1 MVKIF
6 SRKSNEMS
14 EEENQSA
21 ENITAEESSV
31 DERIT
36 SLESEVAKANDLLLR
51 RTAELE
57 NMRRRHDQERIQL
70 IFEANK
76 RLITELLPTVDDLE
90 RTLSVIKPEERTPL
104 VEGIELVYKNFIKVL
119 EKHNVS
125 AINSVGEP
133 FDVNLHDALMEE
145 ERTDIEPGTITIEV
159 QKGYRMND
167 AILRHAKVI
176 VAKGPEKE

>member
-1 MVKIF
+1 
-6 SRKSNEMS
+6 MS
-14 EEENQSA
+14 EEEKSELLNTEIA
-21 ENITAEESSV
+21 EGTV
-31 DERIT
+31 DEKIT
-36 SLESEVAKANDLLLR
+36 SLEASLAQANDLLLR

-57 NMRRRHDQERIQL
+57 NMRRRHDQERLQL

-90 RTLSVIKPEERTPL
+90 RTLSVIKTEEKTPL
-104 VEGIELVYKNFIKVL
+104 VEGLELVYKNFIKVL
-119 EKHNVS
+119 ERHHVS
-125 AINSVGEP
+125 AIHSVGEL

-145 ERTDIEPGTITIEV
+145 ERTDIEAGTITIEV

-176 VAKGPEKE
+176 VAKSPEKE

>member
-6 SRKSNEMS
+6 SKRSDDMS
-14 EEENQSA
+14 EEEKQNA
-21 ENITAEESSV
+21 EQMAVEESST
-31 DERIT
+31 DEKT
-36 SLESEVAKANDLLLR
+36 ALLEAEVAKANDLLLR

-57 NMRRRHDQERIQL
+57 NMRRRHDQERMQL

-90 RTLSVIKPEERTPL
+90 RTLSFIKPEEKNPL
-104 VEGIELVYKNFIKVL
+104 VEGLELVYRNFIKVL
-119 EKHNVS
+119 ERHNVT
-125 AINSVGEP
+125 AIASVGEP

-145 ERTDIEPGTITIEV
+145 ERTDLEPGTVTIEV

-167 AILRHAKVI
+167 TILRHAKVI
-176 VAKGPEKE
+176 VAKSPEKE